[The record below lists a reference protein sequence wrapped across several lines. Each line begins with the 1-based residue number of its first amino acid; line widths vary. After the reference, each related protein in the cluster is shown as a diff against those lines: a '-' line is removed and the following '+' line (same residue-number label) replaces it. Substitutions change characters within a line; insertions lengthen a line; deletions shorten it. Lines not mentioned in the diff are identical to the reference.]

1 MSIIDSVNGMRGR
14 GGRSEVSSVSGSASS
29 DAAALSAEAVK
40 EEYRARK
47 KALDNLLTIQLQNQN
62 LLNKDRIRK
71 ETDSYERSYAQ
82 EMRLQTEI
90 QNAQKVGIQW
100 NASYERKFR
109 EDEEKRERI
118 EKIELETELHK
129 KRASLKKQEKEAEL
143 ELDKAILKDESAS
156 KSDKKAASKDI
167 NSQAISTIVG
177 SLKDTGKNIEKIY
190 SGVQKLIG
198 SLDTVISKY
207 SDYQNSMN
215 TRLQGSSWANSAS
228 TGGLLGTS
236 TDTFSYLQ
244 NQLIED
250 IGLTP
255 YVKITDV
262 IDSMQKLTDAGVSYN
277 LEQRSFLSGV
287 SKEIATTFD
296 AANGT
301 LLRIIRIQSS
311 DSTAARLGMES
322 YLTQFLNS
330 MYEDTE
336 YLSDAFD
343 SVTSAL
349 LEAESTM
356 TTENATG
363 FEYVVQKWL
372 GSMYSNGVSTS
383 TVNSL
388 SSALGYLGSGD
399 ISSLSSSSGMENL
412 LVMAASKAGLSF
424 SDLLTNGLD
433 SSDTN
438 RLMKSVVEYLQ
449 DITDDSSN
457 LVVLS
462 QYASIFGMTMSDL
475 ESLKK
480 MTSSEIDSLYADNQT
495 YSDDIDTLKTELSTI
510 GSRMGMATKV
520 ANMLSNLTY
529 DLGSNIAENPA
540 LAAIWQITSLI
551 QDNTGGIAI
560 PTISVLGSSVDL
572 NTTAENLIKT
582 GLVGIST
589 FSMISDL
596 FGSLNTQTDFGNTL
610 ANLGIGSSATSLS
623 VGSGL
628 TSASAGQTTSKRTY
642 VGNSS
647 GSDLVSSA
655 TNTATTEAENQLSV
669 KTAESTDYTANDI
682 YEFLSGIFNPQMNAV
697 VSMLGSL
704 SGYSMSTATSVQ
716 SSEFSEGNTNVDG
729 SLLLQ
734 LGKTVVSVASPS
746 GESDIAHLTAIDTN
760 VGLIYA
766 LLESV
771 TAGGHL
777 NVSVENY
784 GLSGTGVS

>member
-143 ELDKAILKDESAS
+143 ELDKAILKDKSAS

-167 NSQAISTIVG
+167 NSQAISTIG
-177 SLKDTGKNIEKIY
+177 DSLKDTGKNIEKIY

-540 LAAIWQITSLI
+540 LAAIWQVTSLI
-551 QDNTGGIAI
+551 QDNTGGIPI

-572 NTTAENLIKT
+572 NTTVDNLIKT

-628 TSASAGQTTSKRTY
+628 TSASAEQTTSKRMY

-669 KTAESTDYTANDI
+669 KMAESTDYTANDI

>member
-167 NSQAISTIVG
+167 NSQAISTIVD

-198 SLDTVISKY
+198 NLDTVISKY

-572 NTTAENLIKT
+572 NTTVDNLIKT

-655 TNTATTEAENQLSV
+655 INTATTEAENQLSV

>member
-167 NSQAISTIVG
+167 NSQAISTIVD

-198 SLDTVISKY
+198 NLDTVISKY

-572 NTTAENLIKT
+572 NTTVDNLIKT

-628 TSASAGQTTSKRTY
+628 TSASAGQTTSKRMY

-669 KTAESTDYTANDI
+669 KMAESTDYTANDI